1 MMASSNKQ
9 KNGMAPDT
17 DGGTPKIA
25 SQARCSTPDVKK
37 VKKMLV

>member
-1 MMASSNKQ
+1 MIASGNEQ
-9 KNGMAPDT
+9 KNCMAPDV
-17 DGGTPKIA
+17 DGEMPRIA